1 MPKNSIKK
9 TLPRM
14 AILMIILL
22 IFLILPANVIFQ
34 IYIRHESQKE
44 NSAEVLSQFEQLI
57 AGNEGNI
64 EQEKEEVR
72 VTLEFSMGYAFY
84 PMDGQDYHTLMH
96 IADENMYQEKKR
108 RKNSESY
115 LR

>member
-1 MPKNSIKK
+1 MEE
-9 TLPRM
+9 
-14 AILMIILL
+14 IIDRLSL
-22 IFLILPANVIFQ
+22 HRGETFLT
-34 IYIRHESQKE
+34 
-44 NSAEVLSQFEQLI
+44 
-57 AGNEGNI
+57 
-64 EQEKEEVR
+64 EKEEVR